1 MRRHPVPDL
10 PPLSQRFIEFANFE
24 LPPVKDDL
32 YFPTVSVYAMA
43 WNQAVFPHGS
53 HNAVALT
60 EHIARMPAEARIPLE
75 TLMLR

>member
-1 MRRHPVPDL
+1 MRRHTVPDL
-10 PPLSQRFIEFANFE
+10 PPLSQRILEFANFE

-32 YFPTVSVYAMA
+32 YFPAVSVYAMA

-75 TLMLR
+75 TLMLS